1 MLPPTEQHTHQY
13 TLDKKKEN
21 GNILKLA
28 RLIITNYLESNFLV
42 YFLYLHI
49 FYQQDNV
56 VNRALQSALSVSQ

>member
-1 MLPPTEQHTHQY
+1 MLPPTEQRAHQY
-13 TLDKKKEN
+13 TLDKKKES

-56 VNRALQSALSVSQ
+56 VNRALQSALAVSQ